1 MFGFRDWVG
10 DRYPTDSSIG
20 LLITA
25 EKPDKPLVRVRGLTI
40 QTIRR

>member
-25 EKPDKPLVRVRGLTI
+25 EKT
-40 QTIRR
+40 